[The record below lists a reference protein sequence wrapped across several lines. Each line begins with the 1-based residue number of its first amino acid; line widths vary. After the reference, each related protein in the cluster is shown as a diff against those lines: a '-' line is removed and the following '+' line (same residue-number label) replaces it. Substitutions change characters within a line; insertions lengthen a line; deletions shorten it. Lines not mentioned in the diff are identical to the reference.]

1 MGSSRSTVPTLLFG
15 AAVLACK
22 AADEDTTPP
31 VLRAAA
37 ADASSLRLTFSEAMV
52 VGQADPSAFRL
63 SLAVKDEGSTVY
75 YALAYEGLS
84 YDTDGPISDGDP
96 SAASVGGSASASATG
111 SGTATGSSSD
121 SYDPTYTTNATYG
134 PDPDSGGYEAGGYEE
149 GGYAR
154 PGVPD
159 SLARPIP
166 TRFVSD
172 LGITAVRAV
181 EGDAKQLEL
190 VLAGPLAGTPACDA
204 LPELAAGG
212 GKAGI
217 FVHHREGS
225 GSPTDEAGNAL
236 PSIGAHW
243 VDAASKA
250 YVELQGDFPNLDP
263 YLPIACP

>member
-1 MGSSRSTVPTLLFG
+1 MSMRHSNATTLLFG
-15 AAVLACK
+15 TAVLACG
-22 AADEDTTPP
+22 APERDTTAP

-37 ADASSLRLTFSEAMV
+37 VDASSIRLTFSEAMV

-75 YALAYEGLS
+75 YALAYDGLS

-96 SAASVGGSASASATG
+96 SAASVSGSASAS
-111 SGTATGSSSD
+111 ATGSSSD

-159 SLARPIP
+159 SLAWPIP

-181 EGDAKQLEL
+181 EGETNQLEL

-204 LPELAAGG
+204 LPELVADG

-225 GSPTDEAGNAL
+225 GSPTDAAGNAL

-243 VDAASKA
+243 VDALAKE